1 MQNVKHNFKE
11 NIESAI
17 KAGNHE
23 RILKLLSEEVG
34 KVMAKDKLALIRA
47 VKKSGKEIP
56 DDISSDALAKVI
68 SSGIANN
75 NQNFLTNLIET
86 LLLVDQKYSN
96 SDVGEIVGGVGNIVQ
111 GAGMAVAAGLQ
122 AKGAIESAREGTK
135 QAELNV
141 KGMQA
146 NLVATMLNAK
156 GQSESAKY
164 GLEAARLNT
173 GSSSKTILTIGLV
186 AGGLMLIGFT
196 GYLFYKKS
204 QAGTPSA

>member
-96 SDVGEIVGGVGNIVQ
+96 SDIGE
-111 GAGMAVAAGLQ
+111 
-122 AKGAIESAREGTK
+122 AIWSW
-135 QAELNV
+135 
-141 KGMQA
+141 
-146 NLVATMLNAK
+146 
-156 GQSESAKY
+156 
-164 GLEAARLNT
+164 
-173 GSSSKTILTIGLV
+173 
-186 AGGLMLIGFT
+186 
-196 GYLFYKKS
+196 
-204 QAGTPSA
+204 